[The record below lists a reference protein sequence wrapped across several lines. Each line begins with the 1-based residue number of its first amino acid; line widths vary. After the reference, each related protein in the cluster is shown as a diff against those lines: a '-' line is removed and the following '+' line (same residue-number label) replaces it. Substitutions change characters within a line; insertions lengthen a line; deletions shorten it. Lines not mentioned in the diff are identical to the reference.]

1 LDAAHPALNLL
12 PRFHCA
18 KSARQVKG
26 LPFLALAIILFV
38 AAPLGAHVGSPDV
51 FCEGLAGPYHLFV
64 TVRVPQV
71 IPGVAEIEVRSES
84 NDVHSIQVVPLRL
97 TGQGSN
103 VAPVPDLAQQSKD
116 DPQFFTGSLWLMETG
131 ALQVRVMADGARGK
145 GELSVPVPSF
155 AQTVLP
161 MEKPLE
167 GVMIVLLLVLT
178 IGIVSIVGAGAR
190 EAKLD
195 PGAQTPPNN
204 SRRARIIM
212 VITAILVIGTVY
224 LGRSWWDS
232 EAADYQRNVNYY
244 TPPRAETKLEN
255 GNRLIITAAG
265 NDPNWNKNID
275 LAQVIP
281 DHGHLM
287 HLFLI
292 NTDGMNSMWHLHPE
306 RIAGGAFAEDLP
318 PMPPGQYQIFAD
330 IVDRRGFPWTLV
342 GEIDLPQINGKPLS
356 GDDSTWS
363 GAPLTS
369 ASAKANSTTAEESDG
384 TKIVWQQPTGPLRA
398 GIATQFKFI
407 VQDKNGNPATDVEP
421 YMGMAGHAEF
431 VRSDMSVFAH
441 VHPAGSVSMAALDL
455 AQQGL
460 PGASSEMQL
469 QGSAMPGM
477 SMDMPTS
484 GTLPPT
490 VSFPYGFPKPGDYRI
505 FVQIKRAGQVQ
516 TAAFDAHV
524 E

>member
-1 LDAAHPALNLL
+1 MDAAHPPMNSA
-12 PRFHCA
+12 PKKHSR
-18 KSARQVKG
+18 KSRSIITR
-26 LPFLALAIILFV
+26 LSFLAISIILFA

-51 FCEGLAGPYHLFV
+51 FYEGLAGPYHLFV

-84 NDVHSIQVVPLRL
+84 KDVTSIQVVPLRL
-97 TGQGSN
+97 TGQGSA
-103 VAPVPDLAQQSKD
+103 VAPVPDIAAQSKAD
-116 DPQFFTGSLWLMETG
+116 RQFFTGSLWLMEDG

-145 GELSVPVPSF
+145 GELSVPVPSY

-167 GVMIVLLLVLT
+167 VTMIVLLLVLT

-195 PGAQTPPNN
+195 PGAQSGASN
-204 SRRARIIM
+204 SRRARIVM
-212 VITAILVIGTVY
+212 VVTAVLVIGTVY
-224 LGRSWWDS
+224 LAKLWWNAD
-232 EAADYQRNVNYY
+232 AADYQRNVNYY

-255 GNRLIITAAG
+255 GNRLIIIADG
-265 NDPNWNKNID
+265 NDPNWNRNIK
-275 LAQVIP
+275 LADVIP
-281 DHGHLM
+281 DHGHSM

-292 NTDGMNSMWHLHPE
+292 STDGMSSMWHLHPD
-306 RIAGGAFAEDLP
+306 RIAGGAFSEDLP
-318 PMPPGQYQIFAD
+318 SMPAGDYRIFAD

-342 GEIDLPQINGKPLS
+342 GEIALPQINGKALA

-363 GAPLTS
+363 GTALTA
-369 ASAKANSTTAEESDG
+369 ASTDANSTTAQESDG
-384 TKIVWQQPTGPLRA
+384 GRIIWQRPTGPLKSGVA
-398 GIATQFKFI
+398 MQFKFI
-407 VQDKNGNPATDVEP
+407 VQDKNGNPVTDMEL

-460 PGASSEMQL
+460 PGATPEMQM
-469 QGSAMPGM
+469 QGM
-477 SMDMPTS
+477 SMDTAMN
-484 GTLPPT
+484 LRPPPE

-505 FVQIKRAGQVQ
+505 FVQIKRSGRVQ